1 MAKRS
6 QRHALRYERDRAGCI
21 WGLISIFDFRHGR
34 TTRKLL
40 SDRKPGSKSVLGS
53 ASSSSM
59 HELPNPSDNRLN
71 IEDDEES
78 EVAVPDPRT
87 SVKELMEE
95 EMVHEQSL
103 KDQCNGSEID
113 VGEFN
118 SEKSWRARKNS
129 RRTRRASPR
138 PSNTHSLD
146 LGDAG
151 NLRSEAPCHQD
162 SGGMALDDL
171 DIVMEE
177 LRQIQKDRKFV
188 KLHQGLHND
197 HNKRSDQTQPV
208 VEEKVNAAIEVFINQ
223 RSKNNKQL
231 GEDNK
236 TLQSKEFMDALQTL
250 SSNKDFILKLLQD
263 PNSRLV
269 KQIGSLEDAQFDEK
283 QRRNLISESNRSEE
297 NRVDAKT
304 DDVINHK
311 QRKFFRRR
319 SRSQE
324 IYPPMGDET
333 PQPSSKIVILKPGP
347 AGLQS
352 PSAQINVNTPMR
364 SQYTEKR
371 TIQNERNTSQFSF
384 TEIKRKLKH
393 AMGKDRH
400 VISSE
405 GTIRRLPSEQLKR
418 SNSDRGISGENLGWS
433 SPNRDHFYTE
443 RFAKSPLGMKRGDKI
458 VKSKGIEAAT
468 QTEAPDFPRPGMSN
482 IYVEA
487 KKHLVEML
495 DNEDETAEVSSGQLP
510 KSLGR
515 ILSFPE
521 YNSPPGCS
529 PRKNSKDSMLPSQ
542 MKEPLT
548 DPILGENDD
557 RLQHVQEDHV
567 TGASPSSQDIEI
579 ESSCSDA
586 YPNECTKSACT
597 NLEVPCENG
606 DTLDENVSSTG
617 HTSPEVDLTEEAI
630 KTRSEEEGEILSAPI
645 DREIQVEGDVTNALD
660 DGSSFHVFELSFDC
674 KKEHQ
679 SGKDQKTLSSPPTSP
694 ADSSSPKKVEDPDSA
709 VDRKERPSPISVLEP
724 LFSEEDVSPASTI
737 CRPVDPEIQPRK
749 IHFEEPVSSISE
761 QDCPAVCFENEES
774 AFEYVEAVLLGSGL
788 SWDEFLKRWLSSD
801 QILDPSLF
809 DEVEL
814 FSSRSSHDQ
823 KLLFG
828 CANDVLEAVCERYFG
843 CYPRVSLCKHNIRP
857 VPKGMDLINEVWEGV
872 EWYILQYS
880 APHSLDQLVKKDMER
895 SGTWMNLRLDLGHIG
910 VEMGEIILE
919 ELVDDTILSI
929 SGDTLEYAE
938 DVLFPDKSEIESS
951 VDHEPVARSVSL

>member
-6 QRHALRYERDRAGCI
+6 HRHALRYEKDRAGCI

-34 TTRKLL
+34 ATRKLL
-40 SDRKPGSKSVLGS
+40 SDRARGSKLVLAGS

-59 HELPNPSDNRLN
+59 QEIPNPSDDRLN

-78 EVAVPDPRT
+78 EVAVLDPRT

-95 EMVHEQSL
+95 EMVNEQSL

-113 VGEFN
+113 TEDVD
-118 SEKSWRARKNS
+118 SQKSWRSRKNS
-129 RRTRRASPR
+129 RRTRRAFSR
-138 PSNTHSLD
+138 PSNTLSHDLD
-146 LGDAG
+146 DAG

-162 SGGMALDDL
+162 SGGTALDDL

-177 LRQIQKDRKFV
+177 LRQIHQKNRKFV
-188 KLHQGLHND
+188 KLRQGSHNA
-197 HNKRSDQTQPV
+197 HNNKSDQTHPV

-223 RSKNNKQL
+223 RSRNNKQL

-250 SSNKDFILKLLQD
+250 SSNKDLIMRLLQD

-269 KQIGSLEDAQFDEK
+269 KQIGSLEDAQFEEK
-283 QRRNLISESNRSEE
+283 QRPNLISESNMSEE
-297 NRVDAKT
+297 NRVHAKT

-319 SRSQE
+319 SKSQE
-324 IYPPMGDET
+324 VYPPMGNET
-333 PQPSSKIVILKPGP
+333 PRSSSKIVILKPGP
-347 AGLQS
+347 TGLQS
-352 PSAQINVNTPMR
+352 PSAQINVNTPAR
-364 SQYTEKR
+364 SRYTEKH

-400 VISSE
+400 EISPE
-405 GTIRRLPSEQLKR
+405 GTIRRFPSEQLKR
-418 SNSDRGISGENLGWS
+418 CNSDRGVFGENLGWS

-443 RFAKSPLGMKRGDKI
+443 KFAKSPLGMKSGDKI
-458 VKSKGIEAAT
+458 VKSKGVEAVT
-468 QTEAPDFPRPGMSN
+468 LTGTSDVPRPGMSN
-482 IYVEA
+482 IYIEA

-495 DNEDETAEVSSGQLP
+495 DNEDETTEASSGHLS

-521 YNSPPGCS
+521 YNSSPGCS
-529 PRKNSKDSMLPSQ
+529 PRNNSKDGLLPFQ
-542 MKEPLT
+542 VRKPLT
-548 DPILGENDD
+548 DSIQVETDD
-557 RLQHVQEDHV
+557 RLQHVREDHV
-567 TGASPSSQDIEI
+567 TGPSPSRQDLEI
-579 ESSCSDA
+579 ESSCSDK
-586 YPNECTKSACT
+586 YPNESTKSAST

-606 DTLDENVSSTG
+606 NTMDEIAASTD
-617 HTSPEVDLTEEAI
+617 HTSPEGDLTEEAI
-630 KTRSEEEGEILSAPI
+630 KTRCQVEGEILSVPI
-645 DREIQVEGDVTNALD
+645 DREIQIDGDATNAVD
-660 DGSSFHVFELSFDC
+660 DVNSPHGFELSFDC
-674 KKEHQ
+674 LKEHP
-679 SGKDQKTLSSPPTSP
+679 SGKDQNSL
-694 ADSSSPKKVEDPDSA
+694 SSSPASPAESSSLVKVEDPDSA

-724 LFSEEDVSPASTI
+724 LFLEDDVSPASTI
-737 CRPVDPEIQPRK
+737 CRPVQLHTVDPEIQPRK

-761 QDCPAVCFENEES
+761 QDCPIVCFENEES

-788 SWDEFLKRWLSSD
+788 SWDEFLLRWLSSD

-814 FSSRSSHDQ
+814 FSSRSCHDQ
-823 KLLFG
+823 KLLFD
-828 CANDVLEAVCERYFG
+828 CANEVLKAVCERYFG
-843 CYPRVSLCKHNIRP
+843 CNPRVSLGKHNIRP

-872 EWYILQYS
+872 EWYLLQYS
-880 APHSLDQLVKKDMER
+880 APHSLEQLVKKDMER

-919 ELVDDTILSI
+919 ELMDDTILSI
-929 SGDTLEYAE
+929 SGDTLECAE
-938 DVLFPDKSEIESS
+938 DVLLPVTSETESS
-951 VDHEPVARSVSL
+951 VDQ